1 MRMLKLAIPA
11 GIVAAGFLICTTASY
26 GKPEYQKKE
35 NLKSCTTCHSKIGAP
50 DAMKKDPNLTEIGKC
65 YAANDHS
72 LAKCKVPADAK
83 KQ

>member
-11 GIVAAGFLICTTASY
+11 GLVAAGFLVCTTASY
-26 GKPEYQKKE
+26 GKPEYMKKE
-35 NLKSCTTCHSKIGAP
+35 NLKACTTCHSKMTAAA
-50 DAMKKDPNLTEIGKC
+50 DMKKDPNLTDIGKC

-72 LAKCKVPADAK
+72 LTKCKVPADAK

>member
-26 GKPEYQKKE
+26 GKMEYFKKE
-35 NLKSCTTCHSKIGAP
+35 NLKACTTCHVKVPAP
-50 DAMKKDPNLTEIGKC
+50 KADPNLTEIGKC

-72 LAKCKVPADAK
+72 LAKCNVPADAK

>member
-26 GKPEYQKKE
+26 GKMEYFKKE
-35 NLKSCTTCHSKIGAP
+35 NLKSCTTCHVKTGAP

-72 LAKCKVPADAK
+72 LTKCNVPADAK
-83 KQ
+83 K

>member
-11 GIVAAGFLICTTASY
+11 GIVAAVFLFCTTASY

-35 NLKSCTTCHSKIGAP
+35 NLKACTTCHVKMGAP
-50 DAMKKDPNLTEIGKC
+50 AAMKTDPNLTEIGKC

-72 LAKCKVPADAK
+72 LAKCKVPADAM

>member
-11 GIVAAGFLICTTASY
+11 GIVAAGFLFCTTASY
-26 GKPEYQKKE
+26 GKAEYMKKE
-35 NLKSCTTCHSKIGAP
+35 NLKACTTCHVKVAAP

-65 YAANDHS
+65 YSANDHS
-72 LAKCKVPADAK
+72 LAKCTVPADAK